1 MPYGRR
7 FPKQENM
14 EIESSRQGEKDC
26 DERDV
31 SAALSKS
38 WFGEDVAMS
47 KLFGLNMELIFRGR
61 PFTPLLSR

>member
-1 MPYGRR
+1 
-7 FPKQENM
+7 M